1 MGKQKAEKGSFA
13 HPWGEQRS
21 EVLDTGHSILMTGG
35 MGVGDGAAGSR
46 SRRRREMALGGERT
60 MQRTDDVRGAVRS
73 KRTPFLTSVT
83 STRLKR
89 TFRVKKAGGAAPQAT
104 ATSAQDFALHGGRA
118 AGRAR
123 RERRASSQGRIWA
136 PAVCACAFRV
146 PVRVQVRVRVP
157 GASVR
162 AGVRARSG
170 CQCAGACA
178 DFRYGS
184 GGRRGA

>member
-35 MGVGDGAAGSR
+35 VWVGDGAAGSR
-46 SRRRREMALGGERT
+46 SRRRREMTLGGERT
-60 MQRTDDVRGAVRS
+60 MQRTDDVCGAVHS

-83 STRLKR
+83 STRLKRR

-104 ATSAQDFALHGGRA
+104 ATSAKDFALHGGRA

-136 PAVCACAFRV
+136 PAVCACAFWV
-146 PVRVQVRVRVP
+146 PVRGRVCRLPLRVR
-157 GASVR
+157 GQ
-162 AGVRARSG
+162 AGSLIVSRCPAESHWLSR
-170 CQCAGACA
+170 
-178 DFRYGS
+178 
-184 GGRRGA
+184 